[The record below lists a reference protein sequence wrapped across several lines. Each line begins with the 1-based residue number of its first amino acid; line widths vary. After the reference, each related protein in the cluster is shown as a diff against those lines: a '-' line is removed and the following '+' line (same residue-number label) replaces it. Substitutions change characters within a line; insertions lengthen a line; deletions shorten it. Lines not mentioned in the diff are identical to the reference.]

1 MSQNDDGQ
9 LPELQREIQEC
20 LYVLE
25 HIQKTPYP
33 YPNSILQLYQD
44 LNKQLKKLFKKSQRL
59 QEQSIIPNS
68 QGALKYCDSSLE
80 LQSIIYNNE
89 VQQVGLLNQKDIEKK
104 QHNLKSMYT
113 DAKEHPYLDEKKKKG
128 RRLK

>member
-1 MSQNDDGQ
+1 MSQNNDDQ

-44 LNKQLKKLFKKSQRL
+44 LNKSLKKLFKKSQRL

-68 QGALKYCDSSLE
+68 EASLKYCDSSLE
-80 LQSIIYNNE
+80 LQSIIYNNQL
-89 VQQVGLLNQKDIEKK
+89 QQTHLLNQKDIERK
-104 QHNLKSMYT
+104 QQNLKSMYT
-113 DAKEHPYLDEKKKKG
+113 NAKEHLYIDDKKKKG